1 MGIATLSIGGAR
13 LVADV
18 TGEGACVILLHAGV
32 ADRRMW
38 RTTCE
43 ALSGKFKC
51 IAYDRRGFG
60 DSTSPDETFRSIDD
74 LDAMIRH
81 FGCERAHL
89 IGSSQGGRIAID
101 YALARP
107 ENVLS
112 LVLVAPALTGASVPS
127 SYPPAIQ
134 RLMHELEQAEEK
146 ADLEKMNAIE
156 AWMWLDGPLSSE
168 IRVVGS
174 ARELFLDMNGRALRH
189 APLSREHPAPSATE
203 QLHRLSHPAFV
214 IWGDADFP
222 YIKDRSRL
230 IANTIPR
237 GRHFVMED
245 CAHLPNMERP
255 RQFDAAV
262 LEFLTGL
269 PYRPFVHT
277 GIRGTVAAES
287 ESSC

>member
-18 TGEGACVILLHAGV
+18 TGVGACVILLHAGV

-43 ALSGKFKC
+43 ALSGQFKC

-60 DSTSPDETFRSIDD
+60 DTASPDKVFRSTHD
-74 LDAMIRH
+74 LDAVIRH

-112 LVLVAPALTGASVPS
+112 LVLVAPALSGAINLSPR
-127 SYPPAIQ
+127 PPAIQ
-134 RLMHELEQAEEK
+134 RLMDELEQAEEK
-146 ADLEKMNAIE
+146 MDLERINAIE
-156 AWMWLDGPLSSE
+156 AHLWLDGPLSSE
-168 IRVVGS
+168 SRVTGP
-174 ARELFLDMNGRALRH
+174 ARDLFLDMNRRALRH
-189 APLSREHPAPSATE
+189 APLNYEQSAPDATDH
-203 QLHRLSHPAFV
+203 LHRLMQPALV

-222 YIKDRSRL
+222 HIVYRSRL
-230 IANTIPR
+230 IANTIPGAR
-237 GRHFVMED
+237 YLVMED

-255 RQFDAAV
+255 RQFDEAI
-262 LEFLTGL
+262 LDFLTGL
-269 PYRPFVHT
+269 T
-277 GIRGTVAAES
+277 
-287 ESSC
+287 

>member
-1 MGIATLSIGGAR
+1 MDVATLSIGGAG

-18 TGEGACVILLHAGV
+18 TGAGACVILLHAGV

-38 RTTCE
+38 RSTCE

-74 LDAMIRH
+74 LDAVIRH
-81 FGCERAHL
+81 LGCERAHL

-101 YALARP
+101 YALAKP

-112 LVLVAPALTGASVPS
+112 LVLVAPALSGAPVPS

-134 RLMHELEQAEEK
+134 RLMDELEQAEEK
-146 ADLEKMNAIE
+146 ADFEKMNAIE
-156 AWMWLDGPLSSE
+156 AHLWLDGPLRSE
-168 IRVVGS
+168 NRVVGPT
-174 ARELFLDMNGRALRH
+174 RELFLDMNGRALRQ
-189 APLSREHPAPSATE
+189 APLNHEQSAPSAVE
-203 QLHRLSHPAFV
+203 QLHRLTQPAFM

-222 YIKDRSRL
+222 HIIDRSRL
-230 IANTIPR
+230 IADTIP
-237 GRHFVMED
+237 GTRHLVMEN

-255 RQFDAAV
+255 TQFDAMV
-262 LEFLTGL
+262 SEFLTGL
-269 PYRPFVHT
+269 
-277 GIRGTVAAES
+277 A
-287 ESSC
+287 